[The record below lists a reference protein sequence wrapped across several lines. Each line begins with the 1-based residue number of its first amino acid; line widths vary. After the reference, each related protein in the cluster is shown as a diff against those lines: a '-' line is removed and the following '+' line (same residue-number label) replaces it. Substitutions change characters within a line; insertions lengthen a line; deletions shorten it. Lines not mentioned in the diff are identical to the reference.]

1 MKKIMMTLA
10 AVAVAATMNAQ
21 VYVGGTLSFKTAD
34 VMVGA
39 DKESTTSFIINPEIG
54 YVLDD
59 NWSVGISFGFGST
72 NLATSDVVNYGGVVS
87 APTTTTKLSDNYTMF
102 AINPYA
108 RYTFAK
114 LSMVNFFVDG
124 GLNYTNLNTGSVKV
138 NSFGVNFQ
146 PGVAVNLNEKVSFVA
161 KLGKVG
167 YTSSKGDW
175 DGAEAFGEFD
185 FTLSSLAALQFGMY
199 YNF

>member
-10 AVAVAATMNAQ
+10 AVCFAATMNAQ

-34 VMVGA
+34 VMSGA
-39 DKESTTSFIINPEIG
+39 DKESTTTFVINPEIG

-59 NWSVGISFGFGST
+59 NWSVGISLGFGST
-72 NLATSDVVNYGGVVS
+72 NLATSGDVNYGGVIS
-87 APTTTTKLSDNYTMF
+87 IPANSGKLSDNYTILT
-102 AINPYA
+102 INPYA

-124 GLNYTNLNTGSVKV
+124 GINYTSLNNGSHKV
-138 NSFGVNFQ
+138 NSFGVGFQ
-146 PGVAVNLNEKVSFVA
+146 PGVAVNLNENVSFVA

-175 DGAEAFGEFD
+175 DNAKALGEFD
-185 FTLSSLAALQFGMY
+185 FTLNSLAALQFGMY

>member
-87 APTTTTKLSDNYTMF
+87 TPATTTKLSDNYTMF